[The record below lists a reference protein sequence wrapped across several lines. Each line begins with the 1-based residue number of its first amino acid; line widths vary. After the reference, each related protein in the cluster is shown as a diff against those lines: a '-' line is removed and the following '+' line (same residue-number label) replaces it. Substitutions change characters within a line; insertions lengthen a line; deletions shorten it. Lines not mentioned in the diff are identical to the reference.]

1 MVRKRFLLS
10 TCHSIFLQAMQQL
23 CCYQTLL
30 YRGTVKGETFHGKT
44 GKSIGGA
51 GKGRECGCLRAAICQ
66 YAQDLYR
73 FAYYY
78 LGSREEAEDAV
89 QDAVCA
95 ASRGLAPAQ
104 CLILQGLAF
113 FHPFQH
119 LQAPHCGGQREAAYH
134 PLEEARRLGESEC
147 SEELMLAME
156 LREAIYALSDEERS
170 IVLLSIIGGYK
181 SHEIAKAL
189 SCPPGTVRSKLSR
202 SLAKLRLTAEKESS

>member
-1 MVRKRFLLS
+1 
-10 TCHSIFLQAMQQL
+10 MQQL

-51 GKGRECGCLRAAICQ
+51 GKGRECGCLRAAICPICTGS
-66 YAQDLYR
+66 LP
-73 FAYYY
+73 FCYYY

-95 ASRGLAPAQ
+95 AFQGLRPAQ

-113 FHPFQH
+113 SILSNTCKHH
-119 LQAPHCGGQREAAYH
+119 IAAVKERRLTT

-181 SHEIAKAL
+181 SMKLPKPSPARPVPFVQNSL
-189 SCPPGTVRSKLSR
+189 VPLRSF
-202 SLAKLRLTAEKESS
+202 A

>member
-1 MVRKRFLLS
+1 
-10 TCHSIFLQAMQQL
+10 MQQL

-95 ASRGLAPAQ
+95 AFQDCALRSVSSFKAWLFS
-104 CLILQGLAF
+104 ILSNTCK
-113 FHPFQH
+113 HH
-119 LQAPHCGGQREAAYH
+119 IAAVKERRLTT

>member
-1 MVRKRFLLS
+1 MPSGSYMPNMHRIFTVLPTTISAPARRRRTQSRMLS
-10 TCHSIFLQAMQQL
+10 APP
-23 CCYQTLL
+23 
-30 YRGTVKGETFHGKT
+30 
-44 GKSIGGA
+44 
-51 GKGRECGCLRAAICQ
+51 
-66 YAQDLYR
+66 
-73 FAYYY
+73 
-78 LGSREEAEDAV
+78 
-89 QDAVCA
+89 
-95 ASRGLAPAQ
+95 SRGLAPCAVSHPSRPGFFS
-104 CLILQGLAF
+104 ILSNTCK
-113 FHPFQH
+113 HH
-119 LQAPHCGGQREAAYH
+119 IAAVKERRLTT

>member
-1 MVRKRFLLS
+1 MAKPENRLVE
-10 TCHSIFLQAMQQL
+10 QAKAGSADAFGQL
-23 CCYQTLL
+23 Y
-30 YRGTVKGETFHGKT
+30 
-44 GKSIGGA
+44 A
-51 GKGRECGCLRAAICQ
+51 Q

-89 QDAVCA
+89 QDAVCVAFQGIGALRSVSSFKAWLFSILSNTCKHHIA
-95 ASRGLAPAQ
+95 AVK
-104 CLILQGLAF
+104 
-113 FHPFQH
+113 
-119 LQAPHCGGQREAAYH
+119 
-134 PLEEARRLGESEC
+134 EARRLGESEC

>member
-1 MVRKRFLLS
+1 MVKQRLAHKKFLDTQSQLLAG
-10 TCHSIFLQAMQQL
+10 HIHGPQAVSPVHL
-23 CCYQTLL
+23 PLHLFCKHHIAA
-30 YRGTVKGETFHGKT
+30 VKERRLTT
-44 GKSIGGA
+44 
-51 GKGRECGCLRAAICQ
+51 
-66 YAQDLYR
+66 
-73 FAYYY
+73 
-78 LGSREEAEDAV
+78 
-89 QDAVCA
+89 
-95 ASRGLAPAQ
+95 
-104 CLILQGLAF
+104 
-113 FHPFQH
+113 
-119 LQAPHCGGQREAAYH
+119 

>member
-1 MVRKRFLLS
+1 
-10 TCHSIFLQAMQQL
+10 MQQL

-95 ASRGLAPAQ
+95 AFQGLRPAQ

-113 FHPFQH
+113 SILSNTCKHH
-119 LQAPHCGGQREAAYH
+119 IAAVKERRLTT